1 MNICDYNS
9 FFRRLIVLLH
19 NSRGGL
25 RNWKPFSF
33 FFFPN
38 NTLQSIYFYYAK
50 QKLPSFWASNLFQ
63 NSHPLN
69 QEQSSMVHG
78 LSLWTSEWTLIWQS
92 HTFYFAIDHCIS
104 RKRTYRMIAKK
115 KKKKQSK
122 QSPFKLLKWNNLYMK
137 YRINNQI
144 HK

>member
-1 MNICDYNS
+1 MDICDHNS

-25 RNWKPFSF
+25 RNWYLFFSF
-33 FFFPN
+33 PTIHFNRFI
-38 NTLQSIYFYYAK
+38 LLCKAEIAKLLSIEC
-50 QKLPSFWASNLFQ
+50 LFQ

-78 LSLWTSEWTLIWQS
+78 LSLWTSEWTLLWQS

-104 RKRTYRMIAKK
+104 TRKRTYHMIAKK
-115 KKKKQSK
+115 KKSK
-122 QSPFKLLKWNNLYMK
+122 RSPFKLLKWNDLYMK